1 MCVTKTHLFYWD
13 FAFMFIQ
20 KFQSSL
26 SEPFGARRHIYT
38 QVKNLEAVALIYT
51 MQKVIALV
59 ALERC
64 SMK

>member
-1 MCVTKTHLFYWD
+1 MSVRKRDLFCSD
-13 FAFMFIQ
+13 FAFMLIQ

-38 QVKNLEAVALIYT
+38 QVKNLEAVALIYA
-51 MQKVIALV
+51 MQKVIVLV
-59 ALERC
+59 VLERC